1 MQPRVCLAQ
10 SRKELEQILE
20 LQQRNLPQI
29 LSRVE
34 MEKEGFVTVSHNLDL
49 LERMN
54 AVCQHIIAK
63 KEGKVIGYALSMHP
77 DFGNEIEVLKPM
89 FDEINSSAL
98 KGEKY
103 IVMGQICIA
112 KEYRGLGV
120 FRQLY
125 KTMQHAIQPQ
135 FQYIITEVDA
145 ENLRSLNA
153 HYAIGFKDLRRYR
166 SGGQEWHLIV
176 LK

>member
-20 LQQRNLPQI
+20 LQQHNLPQI
-29 LSRVE
+29 LSPGEKV
-34 MEKEGFVTVSHNLDL
+34 KEGFVTVSHSLDL

-63 KEGKVIGYALSMHP
+63 KEGQVIGYALSMHP

-89 FDEINSSAL
+89 FDEVNSSAL
-98 KGEKY
+98 KDAKY

-112 KEYRGLGV
+112 KEYRGSGI

-125 KTMQHAIQPQ
+125 KAMQEAIQPH

-145 ENLRSLNA
+145 KNLRSLNA
-153 HYAIGFKDLRRYR
+153 HYAVGFKDLKRYH
-166 SGGQEWHLIV
+166 SGGQDWHLIV
-176 LK
+176 L